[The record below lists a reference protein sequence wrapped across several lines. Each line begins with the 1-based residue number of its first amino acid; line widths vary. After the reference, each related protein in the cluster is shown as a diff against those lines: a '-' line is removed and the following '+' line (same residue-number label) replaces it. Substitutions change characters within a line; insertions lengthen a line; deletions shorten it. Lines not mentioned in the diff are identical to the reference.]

1 MSPTVQQSLSILRV
15 ILYNEHQNLDL
26 LSDLAGAFERDK
38 YIPPMTKKQEI
49 RVLLEMSRLLR
60 KKLSEYPRTISGD
73 IALVRTGKMS
83 QVELDIL
90 HITIMEKVQL
100 RDLMET
106 CESIVS
112 LALIDKE
119 EALRRVHDDK
129 RWEGELQTYIINLV
143 NM

>member
-1 MSPTVQQSLSILRV
+1 MLQNVNIPKNDFLIELKQAALGNQAAFKIKSHDGFMSPTVQQSLSILRV
-15 ILYNEHQNLDL
+15 ILYNEHQNLEL

-90 HITIMEKVQL
+90 HITIMEKV
-100 RDLMET
+100 
-106 CESIVS
+106 
-112 LALIDKE
+112 
-119 EALRRVHDDK
+119 
-129 RWEGELQTYIINLV
+129 
-143 NM
+143 

>member
-26 LSDLAGAFERDK
+26 LADLEGAFVRDK
-38 YIPPMTKKQEI
+38 YIPPLTKKQEI
-49 RVLLEMSRLLR
+49 RVLLEMGRLLR

-90 HITIMEKVQL
+90 HITIMEKV
-100 RDLMET
+100 
-106 CESIVS
+106 
-112 LALIDKE
+112 
-119 EALRRVHDDK
+119 
-129 RWEGELQTYIINLV
+129 
-143 NM
+143 

>member
-1 MSPTVQQSLSILRV
+1 
-15 ILYNEHQNLDL
+15 
-26 LSDLAGAFERDK
+26 
-38 YIPPMTKKQEI
+38 
-49 RVLLEMSRLLR
+49 MSRLLR

-129 RWEGELQTYIINLV
+129 RWEGEL
-143 NM
+143 

>member
-15 ILYNEHQNLDL
+15 ILYNEHENLDR
-26 LSDLAGAFERDK
+26 LSDLAGAFDRDK

-119 EALRRVHDDK
+119 EALRRIQDDE

>member
-1 MSPTVQQSLSILRV
+1 
-15 ILYNEHQNLDL
+15 
-26 LSDLAGAFERDK
+26 
-38 YIPPMTKKQEI
+38 
-49 RVLLEMSRLLR
+49 MSRLLR

-119 EALRRVHDDK
+119 EALRRVHDDQ

>member
-15 ILYNEHQNLDL
+15 ILYNEHQNLEL

-119 EALRRVHDDK
+119 EALRRVHDDQ